1 MRSTRLQLRSTAVS
15 TLLMLAAAACADGT
29 GPRPSDAVGR
39 RTLSLLDAGAPGV
52 GVWVCA
58 ISTVAPYTFSF
69 NGTASNTAGTI
80 EPSPIDVNVLT
91 ANADPA
97 TYCSRVWTPGTD
109 GPTTDVTVA
118 EIVPAGFKVDSI
130 LLITTPPGGRETFY
144 NVTSKTVTAS
154 FAQGYLIK
162 FFNSPIICTDRNAT
176 NYGQAGECKYPPPP
190 TVGTGCTPGYWKV
203 AQHWDSWP
211 AGYAPTQLIGTYFP
225 NASLYSLNG
234 SAMSGYT
241 LVKGLAFQGGSDAAG
256 GAQILLRAGIAG
268 MLNTATFGSGYP
280 MTNSQLVTSV
290 NNALGSG
297 DRATMVNLGA
307 TIDKYNNGSC
317 TLN

>member
-1 MRSTRLQLRSTAVS
+1 MHSIRHHLPTSGVF
-15 TLLMLAAAACADGT
+15 TLLLLGAAACADGT
-29 GPRPSDAVGR
+29 GPRPANPGTRSTV
-39 RTLSLLDAGAPGV
+39 SLELTGPNFGV
-52 GVWVCA
+52 YVCA

-69 NGTASNTAGTI
+69 NAAASNNTEGTLVG
-80 EPSPIDVNVLT
+80 SPIDVDVLT
-91 ANADPA
+91 ANAPA
-97 TYCSRVWTPGTD
+97 GTYCAPVWTPAAVDNGISTN
-109 GPTTDVTVA
+109 VTVS

-130 LLITTPPGGRETFY
+130 LTVASPPGLGEIFY

-154 FAQGYLIK
+154 YSQGYQVK
-162 FFNSPIICTDRNAT
+162 FFNSPIICTDPNAT

-190 TVGTGCTPGYWKV
+190 TAGTGCTPGYWKV

-211 AGYAPTQLIGTYFP
+211 AGYAPTQSIGAYFP
-225 NASLYSLNG
+225 NASLYSL
-234 SAMSGYT
+234 SAYT
-241 LVKGLAFQGGSDAAG
+241 LVQGLAFKGGNDAAG

-290 NNALGSG
+290 NNALGTG

-307 TIDKYNNGSC
+307 TIDKFNNGSC